1 MRTLDQGRNLTVV
14 PKRADPVERRQ
25 QVVAALYRVVDAEGL
40 DAASLPRIARE
51 LDATTGLLQKY
62 FRSKDELLLFAQ
74 DQLVE
79 ELTANVQEVLD
90 QEGNLQDQLHVALC
104 AIALVGDAAR
114 ARVWLAFAAR
124 AAANPVLLER
134 HVQGAKTVRDLCR
147 QVLEMAG
154 LDGREAVG
162 LAALVDGVTAQRAL
176 EPEEMTEEVARRVIA
191 RHLERLWGNA

>member
-1 MRTLDQGRNLTVV
+1 M
-14 PKRADPVERRQ
+14 PKHADPVERRR

-51 LDATTGLLQKY
+51 LNATTGLLQKY

-79 ELTANVQEVLD
+79 ELTARVQAVLE
-90 QEGNLQDQLHVALC
+90 QEGSLQDRLHGALC
-104 AIALVGDAAR
+104 AIGLVEDAAR

-124 AAANPVLLER
+124 AAANPVLLQR
-134 HVQGAKTVRDLCR
+134 HVEGAQQIRDLCR
-147 QVLEMAG
+147 QVLEGAG
-154 LDGREAVG
+154 LDGGEAVG

-176 EPEEMTEEVARRVIA
+176 EPEVMTEDVARRVIA
-191 RHLERLWGNA
+191 RHLERLWGST

>member
-1 MRTLDQGRNLTVV
+1 M
-14 PKRADPVERRQ
+14 PKHADPVERRQ

-51 LDATTGLLQKY
+51 LKATTGLLQKY

-79 ELTANVQEVLD
+79 ELTARVREVLG
-90 QEGNLQDQLHVALC
+90 QEGSLRDRLHAALC
-104 AIALVGDAAR
+104 AIALVDDPAR

-134 HVQGAKTVRDLCR
+134 HVVGAQVIRDLCR
-147 QVLEMAG
+147 DVLEEG
-154 LDGREAVG
+154 ERDGAEAVA

-176 EPEEMTEEVARRVIA
+176 EPDVMTAEVARRVIGGYLA
-191 RHLERLWGNA
+191 RIWGD

>member
-1 MRTLDQGRNLTVV
+1 M
-14 PKRADPVERRQ
+14 PKHADPVERRQ

-79 ELTANVQEVLD
+79 ELTASVQEVLN
-90 QEGNLQDQLHVALC
+90 QEGGLQDQLREALC
-104 AIALVGDAAR
+104 AIALVGDPAR

-134 HVQGAKTVRDLCR
+134 HKQGAQVVRDLCR
-147 QVLEMAG
+147 HVLEAAG
-154 LDGREAVG
+154 VDGEEAVG

-176 EPEEMTEEVARRVIA
+176 EPEEMTEEVAERVIA
-191 RHLERLWGNA
+191 RHLERLWGST

>member
-1 MRTLDQGRNLTVV
+1 M
-14 PKRADPVERRQ
+14 PKHADPVERRR

-51 LDATTGLLQKY
+51 LNATTGLLQKY

-79 ELTANVQEVLD
+79 ELTARVREVLG
-90 QEGNLQDQLHVALC
+90 QEGRLQDRLHAALC
-104 AIALVGDAAR
+104 AIALLDDPAR

-124 AAANPVLLER
+124 AAANPVLLAR
-134 HVQGAKTVRDLCR
+134 HVEGAREIRDLCR
-147 QVLEMAG
+147 HVLEAAER
-154 LDGREAVG
+154 DGGEAVA

-176 EPEEMTEEVARRVIA
+176 EPDVMTAEVARQVIA
-191 RHLERLWGNA
+191 GHLARIWGNA

>member
-1 MRTLDQGRNLTVV
+1 V
-14 PKRADPVERRQ
+14 PKHADPAERRQ

-51 LDATTGLLQKY
+51 LNATTGLLQKY

-79 ELTANVQEVLD
+79 ELTANVQAVLD
-90 QEGNLQDQLHVALC
+90 EEGDLQERLCTALC
-104 AIALVGDAAR
+104 AIALVNDAAR
-114 ARVWLAFAAR
+114 ARVWLAFTAR

-134 HVQGAKTVRDLCR
+134 HVEGARVIRDLCR
-147 QVLEMAG
+147 RVLESAG
-154 LDGREAVG
+154 LDSGEAVG

-176 EPEEMTEEVARRVIA
+176 EPDEMTTEVAERVIA
-191 RHLERLWGNA
+191 RHLERLWGST

>member
-1 MRTLDQGRNLTVV
+1 V
-14 PKRADPVERRQ
+14 PKHADPVERRQ

-51 LDATTGLLQKY
+51 LNATTGLLQKY

-79 ELTANVQEVLD
+79 ELTASVQSVLS
-90 QEGNLQDQLHVALC
+90 QEGSLQDRLHKALC
-104 AIALVGDAAR
+104 AIALIEDPAR

-134 HVQGAKTVRDLCR
+134 HVEGAREIRDLCWH
-147 QVLEMAG
+147 VLEAAG
-154 LDGREAVG
+154 CDGGEAVG

-176 EPEEMTEEVARRVIA
+176 EPQVMTAEVASRVIA
-191 RHLERLWGNA
+191 RHLARIWGDE

>member
-1 MRTLDQGRNLTVV
+1 M

-51 LDATTGLLQKY
+51 LQATTGLLQKY

-79 ELTANVQEVLD
+79 ELTARVREVLG
-90 QEGNLQDQLHVALC
+90 QEGSLQDRLHAALC
-104 AIALVGDAAR
+104 AIALVDDPAR
-114 ARVWLAFAAR
+114 ARVWLAFTAR
-124 AAANPVLLER
+124 AAANPVLLQR
-134 HVQGAKTVRDLCR
+134 HVVGAREIRDLCR
-147 QVLEMAG
+147 HVLEAAG
-154 LDGREAVG
+154 RDGGEAVA

-176 EPEEMTEEVARRVIA
+176 EPDVMTAEVARRVIA
-191 RHLERLWGNA
+191 GYLARIWGE

>member
-1 MRTLDQGRNLTVV
+1 M
-14 PKRADPVERRQ
+14 PKRADPVERRR

-51 LDATTGLLQKY
+51 LNATTGLLQKY

-79 ELTANVQEVLD
+79 ELTARVQAVLS
-90 QEGNLQDQLHVALC
+90 QEGSLQDRLREALC
-104 AIALVGDAAR
+104 AIALVDDAAR

-124 AAANPVLLER
+124 AAANPVLLQR
-134 HVQGAKTVRDLCR
+134 HVEGARQIRDLCR
-147 QVLEMAG
+147 HVLEAAG
-154 LDGREAVG
+154 LDGGEAVG

-176 EPEEMTEEVARRVIA
+176 EPDVMTEEVAGRVIA
-191 RHLERLWGNA
+191 RHLERLWGRT

>member
-1 MRTLDQGRNLTVV
+1 M
-14 PKRADPVERRQ
+14 DPVERRR

-51 LDATTGLLQKY
+51 LNATTGLLQKY

-74 DQLVE
+74 DQLLE
-79 ELTANVQEVLD
+79 ELTASVQAVLD
-90 QEGNLQDQLHVALC
+90 QEGSLQDRLHRSLC

-124 AAANPVLLER
+124 AAANPVLLQR
-134 HVQGAKTVRDLCR
+134 HVEGARLIRDLCR
-147 QVLEMAG
+147 TVLEGAG
-154 LDGREAVG
+154 LDGGEAVG

-176 EPEEMTEEVARRVIA
+176 EPEVMTEEVATHVIA
-191 RHLERLWGNA
+191 RHLERLWGST